1 MLTIKCNCQK
11 HRSLPLVVCRKPS
24 LATPMWVSTC
34 RCFPSAKIVLPR
46 HKKCDSRS
54 TWQSGV
60 LYSAFCQTPRADQ
73 SNTRVRTYLAICRL
87 KQCIKLKTLSPC
99 CWNHYLQTWLS
110 GVSKH
115 LSNTQTGCFSMPITT
130 LVDVDQGGLQTPLT
144 QGATQPDP
152 TIFID

>member
-11 HRSLPLVVCRKPS
+11 HRSVPLVVCRKPS

-87 KQCIKLKTLSPC
+87 KQCIKLKTLPPVAGTTTCRLDCPGSQNTC
-99 CWNHYLQTWLS
+99 QIRKR
-110 GVSKH
+110 GVSA
-115 LSNTQTGCFSMPITT
+115 CR
-130 LVDVDQGGLQTPLT
+130 
-144 QGATQPDP
+144 
-152 TIFID
+152 